1 MSYAEKIIERFG
13 GTRKAASRLGLPPS
27 TVQSWKDA
35 GRIPAKHQ
43 PDVLHAAQED
53 NLGLTEKDFFPR
65 PFDGGGK
72 EASAAGAGKRP

>member
-1 MSYAEKIIERFG
+1 MSYAERIIDKFG

-43 PDVLHAAQED
+43 PDVLAAAQED
-53 NLGLTEKDFFPR
+53 NLGLKPEDFFPR
-65 PFDGGGK
+65 PFVGRG
-72 EASAAGAGKRP
+72 AAAKSRAV